1 MQMASSS
8 SAPNKI
14 DLYEKRWVDKNDE
27 PHSDGLVTL
36 FNPTHVAAILHN
48 YAGLKTQTAGHFH
61 DDFYYLMED
70 FDKVMKRALQPYPA
84 Y

>member
-1 MQMASSS
+1 MASSS

-14 DLYEKRWVDKNDE
+14 DLYERRWVDKNDE

-36 FNPTHVAAILHN
+36 FNSTHVAAILHN
-48 YAGLKTQTAGHFH
+48 YAGLKAQTAGHFN

-70 FDKVMKRALQPYPA
+70 FDRVMKRALQPYPA